1 MKNRLFLL
9 IGAVLLAAGAAAWL
23 AGCDVSSTD
32 SVTASAAS
40 PNGSNYDFSGT
51 YRNTEAEDGN
61 MLSGGKGTYGLTALT
76 LMQYGT
82 ALEGYDSKNQ
92 TWSGTISSVTDG
104 GVAAFSL
111 KGSKTTGEAVQ
122 ITGKLT
128 YGENSTGMLSGTWVE
143 ASGYRQIYG
152 VATVSVTTN
161 TPSAS
166 LSVTAGTTSLP
177 AGGATSVKA
186 SGGKSPYTWTVSGGG
201 KISSAAGSAT
211 TYTAPAN
218 STVATVTATDS
229 SGASDSVTITVGG

>member
-1 MKNRLFLL
+1 MKNRFFLV
-9 IGAVLLAAGAAAWL
+9 IGAVLLAAGL

-32 SVTASAAS
+32 SVTASATS

-51 YRNTEAEDGN
+51 YRNPEAEDGN
-61 MLSGGKGTYGLTALT
+61 MLGGGKGSYGLTALT

-92 TWSGTISSVTDG
+92 TWSGTISSITDG
-104 GVAAFSL
+104 GVAAFTL
-111 KGSKTTGEAVQ
+111 KGAKTTGEAVQ
-122 ITGKLT
+122 IAGKLT
-128 YGENSTGMLSGTWVE
+128 YGSDSTGMLSGTWVE
-143 ASGYRQIYG
+143 AGGYRQIYG

-166 LSVTAGTTSLP
+166 LEVTAGTTSIP
-177 AGGATSVKA
+177 TGGSTAVKA

-201 KISSAAGSAT
+201 KVSSATGNST

-229 SGASDSVTITVGG
+229 AGTSDSVTITVGG